1 MKRHYATRCCS
12 CAAIKNPERA
22 ILPRNS
28 RPAPVVPAMSR
39 LYRTAITSTSATRT
53 GSPISWCRGWRK
65 GAYLLLLRDTQDVV
79 LPAGIAV
86 DWLRGAGL
94 DGTVK
99 ARGLAVLTEA
109 DPVLDLPR
117 RDERVRVFRPIS
129 ENSAP
134 TDDSVA
140 AR

>member
-1 MKRHYATRCCS
+1 VRGDQESGESYPAEKFQA
-12 CAAIKNPERA
+12 RA
-22 ILPRNS
+22 GGPCDVE
-28 RPAPVVPAMSR
+28 VVP
-39 LYRTAITSTSATRT
+39 ITSTSATRT
-53 GSPISWCRGWRK
+53 GSPVSWCRDWRK

-86 DWLRGAGL
+86 DWLHGAGL